1 MNDPIRNNLNR
12 PQRYWYVDGLAEL
25 AGGFVIFLIGLIYAI
40 AGLLPDGMP
49 RALVLG
55 LGSPAI
61 ILLSAWCSR
70 KIIAFLKERLTYP
83 RTGYVAYRQPT
94 GSKRWSR
101 ILLVAFLA
109 FTISALTALLG
120 RSLPERIWPALTGVM
135 LALAIGY
142 LGARIG
148 LRRFY
153 AVAGFSL
160 LEGIAAFYLDL
171 PDPWSAAL
179 VFGLEGLA
187 WILSGALVLAHY
199 LRTTRPLSAEDFDE

>member
-61 ILLSAWCSR
+61 ILLSAWGSR